1 MSSYRI
7 AIIAALAAELRPLVR
22 GWSPQPDGAF
32 LMQRGDLAAI
42 AVAKGMGAVRAERAV
57 AIAETYGALDAMISI
72 GWAGGASCGVQP
84 GTAYE
89 IGEVIDAGDGEQ
101 YATAAVASPIKVATL
116 DHVAGRDEKRTVAET
131 WGASLVDMEAA
142 AVARLA
148 SRHSIPFFCWK
159 AVTDI
164 ASEDLPDFNQFLDQE
179 KQLRIPRLAAY
190 AVTHPRY
197 VAPLLRMGKNGRSG
211 AEALGRALHRW
222 IDEGRY
228 ANSNH

>member
-7 AIIAALAAELRPLVR
+7 AIVAALPAELKPLIR

-32 LMQRGDLAAI
+32 LMQRGDMAAI
-42 AVAKGMGAVRAERAV
+42 AIAKGMGARRAEQAI

-89 IGEVIDAGDGEQ
+89 IGEVVDAAGGER
-101 YATAAVASPIKVATL
+101 YTTAAMASPIKLATL
-116 DHVAGRDEKRTVAET
+116 DYVAGRDEKRKHAET

-142 AVARLA
+142 AVAKSA
-148 SRHSIPFFCWK
+148 SRQRIPFFCWK

-164 ASEDLPDFNQFLDQE
+164 ASEDLPDFNQFLDRE
-179 KQLRIPRLAAY
+179 KQLRIPQLAAY

-211 AEALGRALHRW
+211 AEALGRTLHRW